1 MSLLESEH
9 YPEPSLAT
17 QWSLVLGIKD
27 GSEKDRA
34 FALEELCKRYWLH
47 VYSFIRRQSHNHTD
61 AQDHTQS
68 FFASML
74 NREAFQQADKERGRF
89 RTFLFSCLQNHLRQD
104 WRSKQAL
111 HRNQGESL
119 LSLDFDEGRKYYEA
133 ESDDSILT
141 PDQAWDRKWIH
152 SVIQRVMEH
161 LKEEFQATDRLPLF
175 QALKPFLT
183 TDKGEVSYQE
193 IADQLD
199 MGVNSV
205 RSAIFRLRQKYART
219 FRNEIAQTVGNEGEI
234 DDEIQALLASLG

>member
-1 MSLLESEH
+1 
-9 YPEPSLAT
+9 
-17 QWSLVLGIKD
+17 
-27 GSEKDRA
+27 
-34 FALEELCKRYWLH
+34 
-47 VYSFIRRQSHNHTD
+47 
-61 AQDHTQS
+61 
-68 FFASML
+68 
-74 NREAFQQADKERGRF
+74 
-89 RTFLFSCLQNHLRQD
+89 
-104 WRSKQAL
+104 
-111 HRNQGESL
+111 
-119 LSLDFDEGRKYYEA
+119 
-133 ESDDSILT
+133 
-141 PDQAWDRKWIH
+141 
-152 SVIQRVMEH
+152 MEH